1 MFFLF
6 GTKEK
11 LIYNDSGKFYCPI
24 CRKKYRKYTIYKRNR
39 YFTVFFL
46 CLFRTKKLGKILQC
60 QSCKNYL
67 PVDVLDMDFFAA
79 PELIIE

>member
-24 CRKKYRKYTIYKRNR
+24 CRKNIANIQSIKEIDISP
-39 YFTVFFL
+39 FF
-46 CLFRTKKLGKILQC
+46 
-60 QSCKNYL
+60 SSA
-67 PVDVLDMDFFAA
+67 FFALKNWERYYNA
-79 PELIIE
+79 NPAKIISRWMSWTWISSLPLN